1 MFHSTYLPI
10 AGRGKGSHAE
20 HLLGNQGLDLPKAVA
35 VVAVTELVVEI
46 GTSGRGAYNVLIE
59 MMFVEIRWR
68 HTSFCSSA
76 LKGAAAPRV
85 LDEARIAGALAQFLI
100 IYL

>member
-1 MFHSTYLPI
+1 V
-10 AGRGKGSHAE
+10 A
-20 HLLGNQGLDLPKAVA
+20 AVA
-35 VVAVTELVVEI
+35 LTELVVVLGQF